1 MESLKFKSNIKCMGC
16 VSKVTPFLN
25 ETVGE
30 NKWTVDI
37 NNPAKVLE
45 VSGEVSEAQVKEA
58 VAKAGFTAERI

>member
-1 MESLKFKSNIKCMGC
+1 MENLKFKSNIKCMGC

>member
-1 MESLKFKSNIKCMGC
+1 MEKLKFKSNIKCMGC

-45 VSGEVSEAQVKEA
+45 VSGEVSEALVKEA
-58 VAKAGFTAERI
+58 VAKAGFTAERM

>member
-1 MESLKFKSNIKCMGC
+1 MENLKFKSNIKCMGC

-45 VSGEVSEAQVKEA
+45 VSGDISEAQVKEA
-58 VAKAGFTAERI
+58 VAKAGFTAEPI